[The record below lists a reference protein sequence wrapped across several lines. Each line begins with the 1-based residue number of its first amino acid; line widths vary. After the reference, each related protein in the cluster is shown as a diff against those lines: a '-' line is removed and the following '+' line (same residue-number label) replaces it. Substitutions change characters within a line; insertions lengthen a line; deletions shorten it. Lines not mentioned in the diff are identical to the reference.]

1 MKLLSHIK
9 KALEDTSNERPVKWS
24 LRPKKATL
32 NRSES
37 NPRIRSLPDH
47 SITSLSPVIPE
58 SPKMR
63 PDRDKLSMEGV
74 LMQVENNGLGGI
86 SQQLE
91 KNLVE
96 IQREN
101 LINSN
106 KTNDEKSRLEKIF
119 VPTAESSRSVQER
132 FDAYRIE
139 NLRKIHTYFPINLS
153 NNGSRAPSF
162 RVRVRNFMTALTEN
176 F

>member
-1 MKLLSHIK
+1 
-9 KALEDTSNERPVKWS
+9 
-24 LRPKKATL
+24 
-32 NRSES
+32 
-37 NPRIRSLPDH
+37 
-47 SITSLSPVIPE
+47 
-58 SPKMR
+58 MR

-91 KNLVE
+91 KSLVE

-153 NNGSRAPSF
+153 NNGGSRAPSF
-162 RVRVRNFMTALTEN
+162 IVRVRNFMTDLAEK